1 MTSVKQPPHAIDA
14 EVAVLGAMLMDADA
28 AVTVFG
34 VLQPEDFYRHEHQTI
49 ARAIRTL
56 HDQRKSHDM
65 VAVSNVLRDR
75 GELENAGGMVY
86 VAELALETYSIA
98 AVEDHAKI
106 VRDRALRRQVI
117 ALCAGTADA
126 AYTAGSDDLTGMLS
140 DGLDRLLRARG
151 VRAQKFAELLGATE
165 AYLNLARER
174 RRAGGML
181 GVPSGLPGLDKVLGG
196 FCPKR
201 VYGIAAR
208 PGFGKTALLNQIAF
222 HAATH
227 GTPGLIV
234 SIEMGAEELIVRG
247 LSAAT
252 KRNVGRIFH
261 GYDEEVSAALSA
273 ARQMGD
279 LPLWLDTQ
287 TNEVD
292 AILAQIATMKHRHGI
307 QWAAIDHVGLMD
319 TRTRFQSR
327 NDQIGHITGKL
338 KQFAKR
344 YDMPLLALF
353 QLSRLSEKE
362 SRKPGLHDLRD
373 SGNIEQD
380 LDVALFLHV
389 EAQHRDKPQRPVQI
403 GVLKNRS
410 GRVGWLDSAFEF
422 DGTVQTFR
430 EITSDYE
437 PAPPRTEVDL

>member
-1 MTSVKQPPHAIDA
+1 MTSAKQPPQAVEA
-14 EVAVLGAMLMDADA
+14 EVAVLGAMLVSPDA

-34 VLQPEDFYRHEHQTI
+34 VLQAEDFYRHDHQAI
-49 ARAIRTL
+49 ARAVRAL
-56 HDQRKSHDM
+56 HDQRKAHDM
-65 VAVSNVLRDR
+65 VAVTNLLRDR
-75 GELENAGGMVY
+75 GELDECGGMAY
-86 VAELALETYSIA
+86 VASLALDTYSLA
-98 AVEDHAKI
+98 SVEDHAKI
-106 VRDRALRRQVI
+106 VRDRALRRTVV
-117 ALCAGTADA
+117 ALCAGTLEA
-126 AYTAGSDDLTGMLS
+126 AYTVESDDLTGMLS

-151 VRAQKFAELLGATE
+151 TRAQKFAELLGPTQ
-165 AYLNLARER
+165 AYLDLARER

-222 HAATH
+222 SAAAR
-227 GTPGLIV
+227 GAPGVIV
-234 SIEMGAEELIVRG
+234 SIEMGAEELIIRG

-252 KRNVGRIFH
+252 RRNVGRIFH
-261 GYDEEVSAALSA
+261 GYEDDVSAALA
-273 ARQMGD
+273 AASQMGD
-279 LPLWLDTQ
+279 LPLWLDTE

-292 AILAQIATMKHRHGI
+292 AILAQITTLKHRHGI
-307 QWAAIDHVGLMD
+307 QWAAIDHVGLMH
-319 TRTRFQSR
+319 TRQHFQSR

-344 YDMPLLALF
+344 LDIPLIALF

-362 SRKPGLHDLRD
+362 NRRPGLHDLRD

-389 EAQHRDKPQRPVQI
+389 DAQHRDKPSRPVQV

-410 GRVGWLDSAFEF
+410 GRVGWLDSQFEF
-422 DGTVQTFR
+422 DGAVQTFR
-430 EITSDYE
+430 EIASGYE
-437 PAPPRTEVDL
+437 PEPAHSEVDL